1 MNVLFKL
8 LLPAALCAATLP
20 ACSDDPENKPEPAP
34 ENRPV
39 QFADPVLEARL
50 KAVEPAIDADGDGV
64 ITRGEALAV
73 TALDF
78 SFETPDEAEGA
89 ERIADIS
96 GLEHFLNLETLGLRY
111 HAITDATPL
120 EGLSKMCELNLGGN
134 RVASFDPTGMPDLED
149 LRLFDATIRTIDLTQ
164 NKALRA
170 LYMQRVQ
177 VPTLVLTDLPALE
190 EVYLNNGALTSLE
203 VAGLPQLTRLD
214 VVENALTTLSVTD
227 CPALSQLHANG
238 NRLTG
243 VTLSELPKLMIL
255 NLYGNRL
262 ASIEVS
268 HLPFLL
274 QLFLF
279 DNRLTEIDLTQN
291 APLRQV
297 YLSNNLLT
305 VADFSGNDMLE
316 LIELENTPTLETIDL
331 KNGFYDEWNEYMIV
345 EGNTGLKKVIC
356 DPGAEVTHLQNI
368 FRNRPD
374 VAIVTE

>member
-120 EGLSKMCELNLGGN
+120 EGLSKMRELNLGGN

-243 VTLSELPKLMIL
+243 VTLSELTKLMIL
-255 NLYGNRL
+255 KLDGNRL
-262 ASIEVS
+262 ESI
-268 HLPFLL
+268 
-274 QLFLF
+274 
-279 DNRLTEIDLTQN
+279 
-291 APLRQV
+291 
-297 YLSNNLLT
+297 
-305 VADFSGNDMLE
+305 
-316 LIELENTPTLETIDL
+316 
-331 KNGFYDEWNEYMIV
+331 
-345 EGNTGLKKVIC
+345 
-356 DPGAEVTHLQNI
+356 
-368 FRNRPD
+368 
-374 VAIVTE
+374 